1 MVLQEALKEPLSG
14 LGEAERRRGGGLG
27 VRAGNPSWRGM
38 ECFKRTCSELPGRG
52 RLPLRL
58 WSLSFARSAGSG
70 EGDGKGKRWLS
81 SPFTLSLSLSLVG
94 QPTHRIYARGKRG
107 PERMGSLW
115 RKAGVPHP
123 EFIGTTRGGR
133 LGERGSWACVSVS
146 VSRECVG
153 S

>member
-1 MVLQEALKEPLSG
+1 MEWNVSKERVRNFQDKGVCRCASGHSRSLEALAQERGTEKGSDGSPL
-14 LGEAERRRGGGLG
+14 
-27 VRAGNPSWRGM
+27 
-38 ECFKRTCSELPGRG
+38 
-52 RLPLRL
+52 
-58 WSLSFARSAGSG
+58 LSHS
-70 EGDGKGKRWLS
+70 
-81 SPFTLSLSLSLVG
+81 LSLSLSLVG

>member
-1 MVLQEALKEPLSG
+1 MEWNVSKERVRNFQDKGVCRCAAGHSRSLEALAQDRG
-14 LGEAERRRGGGLG
+14 AEKGIIDTAL
-27 VRAGNPSWRGM
+27 
-38 ECFKRTCSELPGRG
+38 
-52 RLPLRL
+52 
-58 WSLSFARSAGSG
+58 LSFR
-70 EGDGKGKRWLS
+70 
-81 SPFTLSLSLSLVG
+81 TLSLTGRPAHSQDIRKGEL
-94 QPTHRIYARGKRG
+94 G

-133 LGERGSWACVSVS
+133 LEERGSWACVSVS